1 MPAHSLGILGRLVW
15 LSRVWVKA
23 FIVCFFFCF
32 FVSSGFISA
41 CDLSRSWQTQ
51 RSRTKYA
58 PKGATTSGNNHLHTP
73 NFPAAV
79 PVRAPGP
86 KSLRTRAGLGG
97 SSQHPHK
104 EKQKERKR
112 TRNPS
117 HRGSHRGSP
126 KDHKGKKTRPQKK
139 NLGPVAAVME
149 GGFEVLEEGCP
160 SREGKGKGESR
171 LFVRS

>member
-1 MPAHSLGILGRLVW
+1 MAERSDRA
-15 LSRVWVKA
+15 R
-23 FIVCFFFCF
+23 
-32 FVSSGFISA
+32 SA
-41 CDLSRSWQTQ
+41 PRSPP
-51 RSRTKYA
+51 RTKCARARIRHKLPRLQDHY
-58 PKGATTSGNNHLHTP
+58 PFSHLHAP

-86 KSLRTRAGLGG
+86 KSLRTLAGLGG

-104 EKQKERKR
+104 EKQKESAPK
-112 TRNPS
+112 TPS